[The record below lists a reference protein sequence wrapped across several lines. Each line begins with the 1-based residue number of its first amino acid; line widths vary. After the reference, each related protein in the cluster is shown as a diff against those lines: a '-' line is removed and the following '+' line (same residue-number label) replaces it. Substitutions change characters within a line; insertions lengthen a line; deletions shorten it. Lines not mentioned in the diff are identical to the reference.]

1 MRMPVLLSATV
12 LVSATV
18 LAAAVPLAGA
28 EAAPQ
33 VLALLATDGATTLKC
48 EDGRCAAEFS
58 AYCLQRERPNP
69 DDGIAYQAADDGAM
83 TLIVTA
89 ADGTRRQ
96 IPAADYVSIIT
107 QRSYTAVR
115 VSVPEGLLQEWN
127 ATRVALVVGQRVS
140 LIPLPTAGDPEPQTE
155 ADIALAVGPQRA
167 VGARLVD
174 RSSAASDAVRLTN
187 VLINALPERGRVAPG
202 RRGNLWA
209 EVIEPRAG
217 GHSRESIE
225 YAGRIYDGCQRK
237 VEHGLVFS
245 LRRCLE
251 AGHDALMIGLNVR
264 YWNAGPGS

>member
-1 MRMPVLLSATV
+1 MRMPMFFSATT
-12 LVSATV
+12 LVSVTLLV
-18 LAAAVPLAGA
+18 AAYPLAGA

-58 AYCLQRERPNP
+58 AYCLQRERPDP
-69 DDGIAYQAADDGAM
+69 DDGIAYQATDDGM

-96 IPAADYVSIIT
+96 IPATDYVSIVT

-127 ATRVALVVGQRVS
+127 ATEIALEVGQRVS
-140 LIPLPTAGDPEPQTE
+140 LIPLPTADDPEPQTE

-174 RSSAASDAVRLTN
+174 RSAEASDAVRLTN
-187 VLINALPERGRVAPG
+187 AMINALPERGRVAPG